1 MTPVLTS
8 DWSSGSVILVENGG
22 GILRNVSSYIAA
34 ADSGEA
40 HRAVLRAENCLAL
53 LLDHLR
59 SNIFQLSKIKIV

>member
-1 MTPVLTS
+1 MTTAVTY

-59 SNIFQLSKIKIV
+59 SNIFQMSRI